1 MSTGMAFELTVIDQ
15 RVGGGAQASM
25 TLTGIE
31 QRTTLRDLIRTRVRE
46 EVARY
51 NSEPTERFNGLVRP
65 VGAEE
70 GINGYR
76 LERPR
81 RLDWEEQARV
91 AENAFQRNG
100 FFVLVGSRQV
110 DDLDEE
116 LELDADTEIR
126 FLRLT
131 PLVGG

>member
-1 MSTGMAFELTVIDQ
+1 MALELTVIDQ
-15 RVGGGAQASM
+15 RTGGGETSTI
-25 TLTGIE
+25 TLTGLE
-31 QRTTLRDLIRTRVRE
+31 ARTTVRDLIRTRVRE

-51 NSEPTERFNGLVRP
+51 NAGPTERFNGLVQP

-70 GINGYR
+70 GANGYR
-76 LERPR
+76 LAHPR
-81 RLDWEEQARV
+81 RLSWEEQARV
-91 AENAFQRNG
+91 AEEAFVRNG
-100 FFVLVGSRQV
+100 FFVLVGDRQV

-116 LELDADTEIR
+116 LELNADTEIR

>member
-1 MSTGMAFELTVIDQ
+1 MAVQLTVIDQ
-15 RVGGGAQASM
+15 RVGGGEDTAI
-25 TLTGIE
+25 TLTGLE
-31 QRTTLRDLIRTRVRE
+31 RRTTLRDLIRTRVRE

-51 NSEPTERFNGLVRP
+51 NAGPTDRFNGLVRP

-76 LERPR
+76 LAQPR

-91 AENAFQRNG
+91 AEEAFLRNG
-100 FFVLVGSRQV
+100 FFVLVGDRQV
-110 DDLDEE
+110 DDLNDE
-116 LELDADTEIR
+116 LELNADTEIR
-126 FLRLT
+126 FLRLA

>member
-1 MSTGMAFELTVIDQ
+1 MAVELKVIDQ
-15 RVGGGAQASM
+15 RVGGGEAASM
-25 TLTGIE
+25 TLTGID

-51 NSEPTERFNGLVRP
+51 NSDPTERFNGLVRP

-76 LERPR
+76 LARPR

-91 AENAFQRNG
+91 AEDAFLRNG
-100 FFVLVGSRQV
+100 FFVLVGDRQV
-110 DDLDEE
+110 EDLDEE
-116 LELDADTEIR
+116 LDLDADTEIR

>member
-1 MSTGMAFELTVIDQ
+1 MALELTVIDQ
-15 RVGGGAQASM
+15 RVGGGESSAL
-25 TLTGIE
+25 TLTGLGP
-31 QRTTLRDLIRTRVRE
+31 RSTLRDLIRTRVRE

-51 NSEPTERFNGLVRP
+51 NAGPTERFNGLVRP

-70 GINGYR
+70 AVNGYR

-91 AENAFQRNG
+91 AEDAFLRNG
-100 FFVLVGSRQV
+100 FFVLVGNRQV
-110 DDLDEE
+110 EDLDEE
-116 LELDADTEIR
+116 LALPAETEIR